1 MRTTLDLD
9 PVVLNAARQFAAHRA
24 VSLGRAV
31 SELVLRGLNQPDGPG
46 KDAAGDGDDALPTFY
61 SSPGSPVITLEDVK
75 RLLDDEA

>member
-9 PVVLNAARQFAAHRA
+9 PVVLHAARQFAAHRA

-31 SELVLRGLNQPDGPG
+31 SELVLRGLNRADRPG
-46 KDAAGDGDDALPTFY
+46 QEATDEDDALPTFH
-61 SSPGSPVITLEDVK
+61 SRPDSPVITLEDVK